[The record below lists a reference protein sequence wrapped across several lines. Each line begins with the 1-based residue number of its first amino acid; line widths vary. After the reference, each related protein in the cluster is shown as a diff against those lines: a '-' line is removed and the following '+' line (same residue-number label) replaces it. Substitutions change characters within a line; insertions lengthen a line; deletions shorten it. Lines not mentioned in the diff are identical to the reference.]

1 LGGHNWKIPIPL
13 PECPVPI
20 MLIGIS
26 LSHAEKDSSDPSIA
40 GFVGTTLQGGVGY
53 KNFIDVQHPGL
64 NIVAKEVIRR
74 AMESLLSKYR
84 DINNGALPEK
94 LIIYRNGGSEGSYQA
109 ILKNEFMGK

>member
-1 LGGHNWKIPIPL
+1 
-13 PECPVPI
+13 

-26 LSHAEKDSSDPSIA
+26 LSHAERDSSDPSIA

-53 KNFIDVQHPGL
+53 KNYVDVQHPGL
-64 NIVAKEVIRR
+64 HIVAKEVLRR

-109 ILKNEFMGK
+109 IMKNEFLGKWTF